1 MDILISFWV
10 KMILALVGMAI
21 GTLEFFDLS
30 TVQLWTDVLP
40 AVRYGLGMGP

>member
-10 KMILALVGMAI
+10 KMALALVGLTI
-21 GTLEFFDLS
+21 GTLEFFGLP

-40 AVRYGLGMGP
+40 AVRFGLGMGP